1 MLLGIVAHPDRAEMA
16 NRLAFQ
22 TKADTIRWDDGSRK
36 GDHLAGCAATHL
48 GLLAEL
54 RDGAGEWSV
63 VLEEDAVPVQDFARH
78 VERALEYA
86 PSPIVGLYL
95 GTSNPASQ
103 AQQQIKQAVRAALDA
118 NQAWI
123 AADCLI
129 GSVGYAVRTDLL
141 PDMIDF
147 ITERSEELP
156 LRISRWAQARHIGI
170 CYTQPSLVDHFDGD
184 SVGRPWRGPHYPGRK
199 AWSYGTRECWC
210 TGSVPLGF
218 CSVWSAQE

>member
-1 MLLGIVAHPDRAEMA
+1 MA
-16 NRLAFQ
+16 QRLAFEA
-22 TKADTIRWDDGSRK
+22 KAHVIHWDNGSHK
-36 GDHLAGCAATHL
+36 NDHLAGCAATHL

-54 RDGAGEWSV
+54 RDRHTADEWSV
-63 VLEEDAVPVQDFARH
+63 ILEEDAVPVPDFSGHAD
-78 VERALEYA
+78 RALEYA
-86 PSPIVGLYL
+86 PAPIVGLYL

-103 AQQQIKQAVRAALDA
+103 AQQQIRQAVRAAQDA

-129 GSVGYAVRTDLL
+129 GSVGYAVRTELL

-147 ITERSEELP
+147 ITEREEELP
-156 LRISRWAQARHIGI
+156 LRISRWSQARHIDI

-184 SVGRPWRGPHYPGRK
+184 SVGHPWRGPHYPGRK

-218 CSVWSAQE
+218 CTTWSAQEGL